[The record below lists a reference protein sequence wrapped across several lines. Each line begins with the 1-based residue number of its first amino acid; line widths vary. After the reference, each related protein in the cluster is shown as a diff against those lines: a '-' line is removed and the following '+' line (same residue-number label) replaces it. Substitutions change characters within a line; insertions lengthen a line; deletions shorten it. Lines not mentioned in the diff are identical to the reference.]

1 MIFSGA
7 ERRLSPRTLLFS
19 GLFVSGGFF
28 FGLLLFF
35 SRGFFR
41 WSFFSGWLFG
51 KATTIYGGSTEIQNN
66 IIAKRV
72 LGMLDHQ

>member
-1 MIFSGA
+1 M
-7 ERRLSPRTLLFS
+7 LLCPA
-19 GLFVSGGFF
+19 V
-28 FGLLLFF
+28 
-35 SRGFFR
+35 
-41 WSFFSGWLFG
+41 WMVAAWLFG